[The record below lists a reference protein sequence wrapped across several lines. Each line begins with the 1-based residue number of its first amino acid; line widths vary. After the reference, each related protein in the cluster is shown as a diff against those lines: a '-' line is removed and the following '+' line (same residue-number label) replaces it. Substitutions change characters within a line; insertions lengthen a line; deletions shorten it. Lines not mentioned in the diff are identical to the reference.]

1 MTYKRLIMI
10 ILWILSLVGISFY
23 GGPVSYGFF
32 AAVTAVP
39 VVSLLYVVLVLFRFK
54 IYQDLDKSQV
64 VADTVS
70 KFYITLQNED
80 FFTFAGVRVL
90 FYSPFSEVNGMDDST
105 EYELAPFSGIK
116 KETSLICKY
125 RGEYE
130 VGIKSIVVRD
140 YFDLFRIT
148 YRNREP
154 FRVNVLPKIITPQ
167 ALHTID
173 LMDTSAVETRLNATD
188 PDILVRD
195 HTPEDGIKMI
205 NWKVS
210 ARQGKLLV
218 RNYIGEEKQGIS
230 IIMDS
235 ARYSDDPKIYLP
247 IENQISECVIALT
260 MYFIRNNTPVD
271 VRSYSGRN
279 ISRLVKDMVDF
290 NSFYSFISGF
300 RFGRDNTT
308 DKLCAGLSS
317 DHTLYSSKLVIMAL
331 HEMGQQAQLLVSDL
345 ERNAVSSIIYLIT
358 DDASEAEKVSGFTHT
373 KVFVIPPEADICEVL

>member
-1 MTYKRLIMI
+1 MTRKRLIMI

-39 VVSLLYVVLVLFRFK
+39 VVSLLYVLLVLWRFK
-54 IYQDLDKSQV
+54 IYQDLDRSRV

-80 FFTFAGVRVL
+80 FFTYAGVRVL
-90 FYSPFSEVNGMDDST
+90 FYSPFSEVNGMDDSM

-130 VGIKSIVVRD
+130 VGIKSIIVRD

-154 FRVNVLPKIITPQ
+154 FRVNVLPRIVTPK

-173 LMDTSAVETRLNATD
+173 LMDTTTVETRLNAMD
-188 PDILVRD
+188 PDVLVRD
-195 HTPEDGIKMI
+195 HMPEDGIRMI

-210 ARQGKLLV
+210 AGHGKLMV

-235 ARYSDDPKIYLP
+235 ARYSNAPTDYLTVEDP
-247 IENQISECVIALT
+247 ISECVIALT
-260 MYFIRNNTPVD
+260 MYFIRNNTPVE

-279 ISRLVKDMVDF
+279 ESHLIKDMADF
-290 NSFYSFISGF
+290 NSFYTYLSGF
-300 RFGRDNTT
+300 RFAKDNTA

-317 DHTLYSSKLVIMAL
+317 DHVLYSSKLVIMVL
-331 HEMGQQAQLLVSDL
+331 HEMGQQAQLLTADL

-358 DDASEAEKVSGFTHT
+358 DDASEADKANGLTHT
-373 KVFVIPPEADICEVL
+373 KVFVIPPETDICEVL

>member
-1 MTYKRLIMI
+1 MTFKRLIMI

-39 VVSLLYVVLVLFRFK
+39 VVSLLYVLLVLWRFK
-54 IYQDLDKSQV
+54 IYQDLDRSKV

-80 FFTFAGVRVL
+80 FFTYAGIRVL
-90 FYSPFSEVNGMDDST
+90 FFSPFSEVNGMDDST

-130 VGIKSIVVRD
+130 VGIKSIIVRD
-140 YFDLFRIT
+140 YFDLFRVT

-154 FRVNVLPKIITPQ
+154 FRVNVLPKIVTPQ

-173 LMDTSAVETRLNATD
+173 LVDTTAVETRQNASD
-188 PDILVRD
+188 PDVLVRE
-195 HTPEDGIKMI
+195 HMPEDGIRLI

-210 ARQGKLLV
+210 AAQGKLLV
-218 RNYIGEEKQGIS
+218 RNMIGEEKQGVS
-230 IIMDS
+230 IIMDP
-235 ARYSDDPKIYLP
+235 ARYSDDPKVYLP
-247 IENQISECVIALT
+247 IEDQISECVIALT
-260 MYFIRNNTPVD
+260 TYFIRNNTPAQ
-271 VRSYSGRN
+271 VRSYSGRFV
-279 ISRLVKDMVDF
+279 SRIVKDMEDF
-290 NSFYSFISGF
+290 NSFYTFIAGF
-300 RFGRDNTT
+300 RFEKDNTE
-308 DKLCAGLSS
+308 DKLFAGLST
-317 DHTLYSSKLVIMAL
+317 DHTLYSSKLVIMVL
-331 HEMGQQAQLLVSDL
+331 HEMGPHAKLLAADL
-345 ERNAVSSIIYLIT
+345 ERNATPSVIYLIT
-358 DDASEAEKVSGFTHT
+358 DDASEADKATGLTHI

>member
-39 VVSLLYVVLVLFRFK
+39 VVSLLYVLLVLLRFK

-154 FRVNVLPKIITPQ
+154 FRVNVLPKIVSPA

-173 LMDTSAVETRLNATD
+173 LMDTTAVETRLHATD
-188 PDILVRD
+188 PDVLVRD
-195 HTPEDGIKMI
+195 YTPGDGIKMI

-210 ARQGKLLV
+210 AGHGKLLV
-218 RNYIGEEKQGIS
+218 RNYIGEEKQGIA

-260 MYFIRNNTPVD
+260 MYFIKNNTPA
-271 VRSYSGRN
+271 RIISYPGKSAT
-279 ISRLVKDMVDF
+279 RLVKDMADF

-300 RFGRDNTT
+300 RFGKENTA
-308 DKLCAGLSS
+308 DKLCAELSQ
-317 DHTLYSSKLVIMAL
+317 DHNLYSSKLVIMVL
-331 HEMGQQAQLLVSDL
+331 HEMGQQAKVLAADL
-345 ERNAVSSIIYLIT
+345 ERNAAPSIIYLVT
-358 DDASEAEKVSGFTHT
+358 DDPSEAEKVSGLAHT
-373 KVFVIPPEADICEVL
+373 KAFVIPPEADICEVL

>member
-1 MTYKRLIMI
+1 MTANRLIMI
-10 ILWILSLVGISFY
+10 ILWVLSLVGISFY

-39 VVSLLYVVLVLFRFK
+39 VVSFLYVLLVLLRFK
-54 IYQDLDKSQV
+54 IYQDLDKSKV

-80 FFTFAGVRVL
+80 FFTFSGVRVL
-90 FYSPFSEVNGMDDST
+90 FYSPFSEVNGMDDSA

-154 FRVNVLPKIITPQ
+154 FRVNVLPKIVSPQ

-173 LMDTSAVETRLNATD
+173 LMDTTAVETRSNATD
-188 PDILVRD
+188 PDVLVRD
-195 HTPEDGIKMI
+195 HMSEDGIRLI
-205 NWKVS
+205 NWKAS
-210 ARQGKLLV
+210 AAHGKLLV
-218 RNYIGEEKQGIS
+218 RNVIGEEKQGIS
-230 IIMDS
+230 IIMDP
-235 ARYSDDPKIYLP
+235 ARYSDDPKDYLP
-247 IENQISECVIALT
+247 VENQISECVIALT
-260 MYFIRNNTPVD
+260 MYFIKNNTPARVI
-271 VRSYSGRN
+271 SYPGRYASHL
-279 ISRLVKDMVDF
+279 IKDMGDF
-290 NSFYSFISGF
+290 GSFYSFISGF
-300 RFGRDNTT
+300 HFEKVNTA
-308 DKLCAGLSS
+308 DKLCIELSS
-317 DHTLYSSKLVIMAL
+317 DHALYSSKLVIMVL
-331 HEMGQQAQLLVSDL
+331 HEMGVQTQQLAADL
-345 ERNAVSSIIYLIT
+345 ERNAVPSIIYLVT
-358 DDASEAEKVSGFTHT
+358 DDPSEAGKTSGLTHT